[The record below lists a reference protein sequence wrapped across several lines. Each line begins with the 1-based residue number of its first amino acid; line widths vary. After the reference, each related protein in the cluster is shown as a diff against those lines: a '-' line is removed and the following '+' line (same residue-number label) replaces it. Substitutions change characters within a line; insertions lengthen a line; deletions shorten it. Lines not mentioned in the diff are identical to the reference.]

1 MKKLFNLLPIAI
13 VFVAIVLISACSGKT
28 KKTDQDDS
36 ILTDLKK
43 ETVKEEVS
51 DFVYPMPTGFE
62 VAKML
67 NRIGASYILSLS
79 NPAEN
84 AEKYFTEKSKALNL
98 GIYGADLS
106 YASTYNQKQNAIDYM
121 NASNKLIEELGFED
135 AVDKELP
142 EKIEQ
147 VENDKDK
154 LIELISSTFYSTYE
168 HLNKNSRGSVSMLV
182 LAGTWVE
189 GLYIA
194 THISEDTYN
203 NIEMIKIVM
212 EQKAPLVK
220 LMELLSRF
228 ESNADIASVI
238 ESLQPLVSTYD
249 SIEEGSI
256 SKEQMIAISDQVAK
270 LRDSIV
276 E

>member
-1 MKKLFNLLPIAI
+1 MKTLFSQLPIAI
-13 VFVAIVLISACSGKT
+13 VLFAIVLVSACSGGS
-28 KKTDQDDS
+28 KKNNQDDS
-36 ILTDLKK
+36 IITEIKK
-43 ETVKEEVS
+43 ETVKENVS
-51 DFVYPMPTGFE
+51 EFVYPMPTAFE
-62 VAKML
+62 VTEML

-98 GIYGADLS
+98 GIYSADLS

-142 EKIEQ
+142 EKIEA
-147 VENDKDK
+147 VENDKDA
-154 LIELISSTFYSTYE
+154 LIDLISNTFYSTYE
-168 HLNKNSRGSVSMLV
+168 HLNKNSRGSVSVLV
-182 LAGTWVE
+182 LAGTWIE

-203 NIEMIKIVM
+203 NVEMVKIVM
-212 EQKAPLVK
+212 EQKAPLAK
-220 LMELLSRF
+220 LMDIIEAHA
-228 ESNADIASVI
+228 ENADITEVKEALTPLYNTF
-238 ESLQPLVSTYD
+238 ESID
-249 SIEEGSI
+249 EGSI
-256 SKEQMIAISDQVAK
+256 TQDQMMAITEQVAVV
-270 LRDSIV
+270 RDAIV